1 LMTGISLTRLC
12 AVALIA
18 LAGCGAP
25 PPPGGASAKS
35 GPPEQLNR
43 IVERYWDERLPQDAI
58 SPQELADSLSVERRY
73 LAEVLKISREGLNG
87 DAQLTY
93 DVFRRQ
99 REQAIEGFTFPSE
112 LVSLNP
118 FDGMTQRLV
127 ESALDLRSRKTAADY
142 EIWLKGIDEYAKW
155 SRQIIANMREGV
167 RRGYTVP
174 RSLVERILPI
184 LDALGA
190 DGPANLLYAPLHSLP
205 ATISERERS
214 LAQQLLPAIRA
225 LHDYLKQEY
234 LARARTGL
242 ALSEL
247 PLGPRWYAYRVNR
260 ATGSKLAPEEI
271 HRIGLERVEH
281 MGAEAEAAPIAAPD
295 GAPLDAAELVN
306 AYRDL
311 AEKVRA
317 ALPDLFSE
325 VPKEQ
330 VDIQEA
336 EWLGRPLAPLS
347 YRPGGPAGI
356 PPAVLYVHGAR
367 GGARVVVPSFLQQAL
382 PGFHF
387 QIALQQERL
396 DLPRFRRF
404 GTEPAFTEGWGM
416 YAASLGEALGMYPD
430 DAAKSDAAREE
441 RRCAVGAVV
450 DTGIHAKGWTRAQA
464 TDYLRAHLTI
474 EELDAQS
481 LIDWYAANPADALAC
496 MMGER
501 EFLALRARSQ
511 QLLGGRFDVRQFHS
525 EMLKNG
531 AMPLDILDA
540 RMRIWMDASK

>member
-1 LMTGISLTRLC
+1 M
-12 AVALIA
+12 ALLA

-25 PPPGGASAKS
+25 PPPGGAGAKTAP
-35 GPPEQLNR
+35 PPEQLNR
-43 IVERYWDERLPQDAI
+43 IVERYWDERLPQDVI

-73 LAEVLKISREGLNG
+73 LAEVLKISREGLDG

-93 DVFRRQ
+93 DIFRRQ

-112 LVSLNP
+112 LIPLNP

-127 ESALDLRSRKTAADY
+127 ESALDLRSQKTAADY
-142 EIWLKGIDEYAKW
+142 GNWLKHIDEYAKW
-155 SRQIIANMREGV
+155 SRQTIGNMREGV
-167 RRGYTVP
+167 RRGYTLP
-174 RSLVERILPI
+174 RSLVERIIPI

-190 DGPANLLYAPLHSLP
+190 DSPGNVLYAPLHSLP
-205 ATISERERS
+205 AAISERDRS
-214 LAQQLLPAIRA
+214 GAQQLLPAIRA

-247 PLGPRWYAYRVNR
+247 PLGARWYAYRVDR
-260 ATGSKLAPEEI
+260 ATGSRLAPEEI

-281 MGAEAEAAPIAAPD
+281 MGTEAPPVAAPD
-295 GAPLDAAELVN
+295 GAPLGSAELVN

-325 VPKEQ
+325 VPK
-330 VDIQEA
+330 QELEIRSA
-336 EWLGRPLAPLS
+336 EWPARPLAPLS
-347 YRPGGPAGI
+347 YRPSGPAGV
-356 PPAVLYVHGAR
+356 PPAVLYVHGAGR
-367 GGARVVVPSFLQQAL
+367 GAPAVLVPSFLQRAL
-382 PGFHF
+382 PGFHY

-404 GTEPAFTEGWGM
+404 GTEPAFTAGWGM

-430 DAAKSDAAREE
+430 DAAKSEAALEE
-441 RRCAVGAVV
+441 KRCAVGAVV
-450 DTGIHAKGWTRAQA
+450 DTGIHAKRWTRTQA
-464 TDYLRAHLTI
+464 LDYLHAHLTI
-474 EELDAQS
+474 DEPDAQS

-525 EMLKNG
+525 EVLKDG
-531 AMPLDILDA
+531 AMPLDILEA

>member
-1 LMTGISLTRLC
+1 M
-12 AVALIA
+12 ALIA

>member
-1 LMTGISLTRLC
+1 MTGISLKGSC
-12 AVALIA
+12 ALALLA

-25 PPPGGASAKS
+25 PPPPGGASAKAA
-35 GPPEQLNR
+35 PPEQLNR

-93 DVFRRQ
+93 DIFRRQ

-112 LVSLNP
+112 LLPLNP

-127 ESALDLRSRKTAADY
+127 ESALDLRSPKIAADY
-142 EIWLKGIDEYAKW
+142 GNWLEHIDEYVKW
-155 SRQIIANMREGV
+155 SRQTTANMREGV
-167 RRGYTVP
+167 RRGYTLP

-184 LDALGA
+184 LGALGA
-190 DGPANLLYAPLHSLP
+190 DSPGNVLYAPLHSLP
-205 ATISERERS
+205 ATSSERERS
-214 LAQQLLPAIRA
+214 RAQQLLPAIRA

-234 LARARTGL
+234 LVRARTGL

-260 ATGSKLAPEEI
+260 ATGSRLAPEEI

-281 MGAEAEAAPIAAPD
+281 MGTEAPPIAAPD
-295 GAPLDAAELVN
+295 GAAPGTAELVD

-311 AEKVRA
+311 AEKVSA
-317 ALPDLFSE
+317 ALPGLFSE
-325 VPKEQ
+325 VPKQEL
-330 VDIQEA
+330 DIRST
-336 EWLGRPLAPLS
+336 EWPGRPLAPLS
-347 YRPGGPAGI
+347 YRPSGPAGI

-367 GGARVVVPSFLQQAL
+367 GSARTVMVASFLRQAV
-382 PGFHF
+382 PGIHY
-387 QIALQQERL
+387 QVALQQERL

-404 GTEPAFTEGWGM
+404 GTEPAFTAGCGM
-416 YAASLGEALGMYPD
+416 YAASLGEALGMYSD
-430 DAAKSDAAREE
+430 DAAKSEAALGEKS
-441 RRCAVGAVV
+441 CAVGAVV

-464 TDYLRAHLTI
+464 LDYLHAHLTI
-474 EELDAQS
+474 DELDAQA

-511 QLLGGRFDVRQFHS
+511 QLLGGRFDVRQFHA
-525 EMLKNG
+525 EVLKDG
-531 AMPLDILDA
+531 AVPLDILEA
-540 RMRIWMDASK
+540 RMKIWMDASK